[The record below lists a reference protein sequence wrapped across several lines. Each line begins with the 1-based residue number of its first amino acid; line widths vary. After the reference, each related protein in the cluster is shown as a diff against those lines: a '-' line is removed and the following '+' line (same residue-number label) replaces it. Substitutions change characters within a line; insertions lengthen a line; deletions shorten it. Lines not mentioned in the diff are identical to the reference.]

1 MKPVGG
7 LSMLLAGVGAALC
20 LVVTDAHA
28 GKVYIWTDA
37 AGVRHITDTPP
48 PETIPNVRA
57 LQATPAPQQ
66 AQQPSLPSGGTGDG
80 ALQGSGA
87 QGEPGGA
94 PEGASGLIS
103 DPEQIMDRARTL
115 LPAAQEGGDAT
126 GTAPS
131 AAGQSPENAAALE
144 ELKGYLQKLQQEKEA
159 QELAARKAR
168 AQDDYYG
175 KKRAR
180 NNLQEIDGRI
190 QEAQD
195 QLRKV
200 SPKDGSQ

>member
-94 PEGASGLIS
+94 PEGASGLVS
-103 DPEQIMDRARTL
+103 APAEFMERAKGG
-115 LPAAQEGGDAT
+115 LPAKQGSADVAGG
-126 GTAPS
+126 GAPS
-131 AAGQSPENAAALE
+131 PEDAAAMQ
-144 ELKGYLQKLQQEKEA
+144 ELKDYLQKLQDQREA
-159 QELAARKAR
+159 QEQAARKAR
-168 AQDDYYG
+168 ARDDYYG

-180 NNLQEIDGRI
+180 SNLQEIDGRI